1 MTLFQRI
8 VCPTDFS
15 PTAAR
20 AVELAT
26 RLAGAAK
33 AELVLLHV
41 VPAINYPTRGLAIA
55 GAFPNLEQ
63 ELIAQA
69 KQRLEQE
76 QVAANGCTL
85 RREVRHGDPYEQIL
99 ACARDAKADLVVLGT
114 HGHTGLRH
122 ALLGS
127 TAERVVRLAECP
139 VLTVRA
145 KA

>member
-20 AVELAT
+20 ALDLAT
-26 RLAGAAK
+26 RIAA
-33 AELVLLHV
+33 ASNAQLVLLHV
-41 VPAINYPTRGLAIA
+41 VPAVNYPSRGIAIA
-55 GAFPNLEQ
+55 GAFPQLEH
-63 ELIAQA
+63 ELQVKA
-69 KQRLEQE
+69 KERLDQ
-76 QVAANGCTL
+76 QPVAAPSVTV
-85 RREVRHGDPYEQIL
+85 RREVRNGDPYEQIL
-99 ACARDAKADLVVLGT
+99 ACARDTKADLIVLGT
-114 HGHTGLRH
+114 HGHTGLVH

-127 TAERVVRLAECP
+127 TAERIVRLAECP

>member
-1 MTLFQRI
+1 MSLFHRI

-20 AVELAT
+20 AVDLAT
-26 RLAGAAK
+26 RMAAACG

-41 VPAINYPTRGLAIA
+41 VPAINYPSRGIAIA
-55 GAFPNLEQ
+55 GAFPQLEQ
-63 ELIAQA
+63 ELQA
-69 KQRLEQE
+69 KAKERLDQ
-76 QVAANGCTL
+76 QQIGAQGITV

-99 ACARDAKADLVVLGT
+99 ACARDVKADLVVLGT
-114 HGHTGLRH
+114 HGHTGLKH

-127 TAERVVRLAECP
+127 TTERVVRLAECP